1 MVSDTQESAPRPA
14 ADSRST
20 AEDSAVAWLFRGLV
34 LGALMLGSVNAL
46 SFFFRSRGWGSLL
59 GSRETND
66 EAIGFPLMIWE
77 EGSGYGSHPL
87 HVIPFAVNIATALLL
102 GTVIGVLA
110 IWQRPTLNQ
119 IMDRFRSE
127 SDGRDVR
134 LQFSLRGLLIT
145 TVLAALASAAVRAF
159 TPRVELLAAIYALGP
174 AALIALAY
182 LPRRLSWQQRVAI
195 ITPSALILIVVAI
208 ALGGVLDVEFDK
220 VLMGIFICWT
230 PQTAIGAVALTAY
243 LLMKEY
249 RALRTP

>member
-1 MVSDTQESAPRPA
+1 MVSDTQESAPQSA
-14 ADSRST
+14 ADSKST
-20 AEDSAVAWLFRGLV
+20 AEDSAVAWLLRGLV
-34 LGALMLGSVNAL
+34 LGVLVLGSANAL

-59 GSRETND
+59 GSREMND

-87 HVIPFAVNIATALLL
+87 QVLPFAIDIATALLL

-110 IWQRPTLNQ
+110 IWQRPALNP
-119 IMDRFRSE
+119 IMDRFRRE
-127 SDGRDVR
+127 SAGSDVR

-159 TPRVELLAAIYALGP
+159 TPRVEVLAAIYALGP

-208 ALGGVLDVEFDK
+208 ALGGVLEVEFDK

-230 PQTAIGAVALTAY
+230 PQAAIGAVALTAY
-243 LLMKEY
+243 LLIKEY
-249 RALRTP
+249 RALRAS